1 MMLIDK
7 DNDKGGDDNDE
18 DGGVGDNDGATHV
31 SLFPGFPCLNL
42 GGRATAHFAQSLRS
56 DQHKLLSPIQVPNA
70 SASSAAHD
78 FELFLKVPAIGRL

>member
-18 DGGVGDNDGATHV
+18 DGGVGDNDDATHF
-31 SLFPGFPCLNL
+31 FPGFPCLNL
-42 GGRATAHFAQSLRS
+42 GGRAAAHFAQSVRS

-70 SASSAAHD
+70 EASSAPHD

>member
-18 DGGVGDNDGATHV
+18 DGGVGDNDDATHF
-31 SLFPGFPCLNL
+31 FPGFPCLDL
-42 GGRATAHFAQSLRS
+42 GGRAAAHFAQSVRS